1 MSKNF
6 SISSYQFSDDL
17 ESKLYQNHRDFLL
30 WPMVYLLKDESTKD
44 AYVGETT
51 DVINRLKTHLKNPR
65 KKSLTTV
72 NLLLSDYFNK
82 SATLDLEANLI
93 RYLSADGQY
102 NLMNGNLGISNHQF
116 YDQKSYWDVFRG
128 IWDELRSMGVTRHS
142 LENIDNSDLFKYSPY
157 KSLSREQVDGLKLIL
172 KCLLDEQAKTTLI
185 HGGAGTGKSILAIFL
200 FKLLKTN
207 LDDFNFTDF
216 DEDDKELFDLLEEVK
231 QRFGDLNMA
240 LVIPMSSF
248 RKTIQNVFKKVKGLS
263 PKMVIGPSEVVKQEY
278 DLLIVDESH
287 RLRQRTNL
295 GSYYGTFDKNSELL
309 GLDKHN
315 SSELDWIHLKSKKS
329 ILFYD
334 VSQSIK
340 PSDVNSG
347 EFNNL
352 EQLPSTRIERLKTQ
366 FRVKG
371 GNEYVS
377 FVHKLFDSNISVEDK
392 LFKSK
397 EYEVFLYDSIDE
409 MVLAIQQK
417 EKQYQLSRLV
427 AGFAWEWISKD
438 DSTLFDIVIG
448 NTHLKWNKV
457 TIDWVNSVNA
467 ANEVGC
473 IHTTQGYD
481 LNYTGIIIGPEIDY
495 DFNTNEFIV
504 YKERY
509 KDKNGKNA
517 IRDITV
523 LRDYIINIYTTIL
536 LRGIYGTFIYACNDN
551 LRKYL
556 KQFIPVKN
564 NIVKNE
570 TSIFSVVK
578 SDKTIPYYDLEVA
591 AGTFS
596 ELQQAKSEQYIEI
609 EGLVNHTDYFACRVV
624 GESMNKIIPN
634 GSVCLF
640 KKDTGGTRNGLVTI
654 VESSNFYDKEFGSN
668 YTIKEYSSKKAITE
682 DGWQHQEITLFPKSY
697 NDSYKPIV
705 LRDEECLDLRVVG
718 FFVRV
723 LD

>member
-6 SISSYQFSDDL
+6 SISSYEFSDDL

-30 WPMVYLLKDESTKD
+30 WPIVYFLKDESTKD

-51 DVINRLKTHLKNPR
+51 DVINRLKTHLKNPQ
-65 KKSLTTV
+65 KKKLTTV

-102 NLMNGNLGISNHQF
+102 NLMNGNLGLSNHQF
-116 YDQKSYWDVFRG
+116 YQQKEIYWEVFRG
-128 IWDELRSMGVTRHS
+128 IWDELRSMGITRHS
-142 LENIDNSDLFKYSPY
+142 LESIDNSDLFKYSPY
-157 KSLSREQVDGLKLIL
+157 KSLSREQIIGLKLIL
-172 KCLLDEQAKTTLI
+172 QCLLDEKAKNTLI

-216 DEDDKELFDLLEEVK
+216 DEDDKELFDLLEQVK
-231 QRFGDLNMA
+231 QRFGNLNMA

-263 PKMVIGPSEVVKQEY
+263 PKMVIGPSEVVKQDY

-287 RLRQRTNL
+287 RLRKRTNL

-309 GLDKHN
+309 GLDKEN
-315 SSELDWIHLKSKKS
+315 SSELDWINLKSNKS

-334 VSQSIK
+334 ISQSIK
-340 PSDVNSG
+340 PSDVDKS
-347 EFNNL
+347 EFKKL
-352 EQLPSTRIERLKTQ
+352 EQLSSTRIERLKTQ
-366 FRVKG
+366 LRVKG

-377 FVHKLFDSNISVEDK
+377 FVNKMFNTKIPIENK
-392 LFKSK
+392 QFQSK
-397 EYEVFLYDSIDE
+397 EYEVFLYDSLDG
-409 MVLAIQQK
+409 MVTDIQQK

-427 AGFAWEWISKD
+427 AGFAWEWISVKNPN
-438 DSTLFDIVIG
+438 LFDIEIG
-448 NTHLKWNKV
+448 ETKLKWNNI
-457 TIDWVNSVNA
+457 TIDWVNSANA

-495 DFNTNEFIV
+495 DFINNEFII

-509 KDKNGKNA
+509 KDKNGKNSIHDLA
-517 IRDITV
+517 F
-523 LRDYIINIYTTIL
+523 LKDYIVNIYTTIL
-536 LRGIYGTFIYACNDN
+536 LRGIYGTLIYACNEN
-551 LRKYL
+551 LRQYL
-556 KQFIPVKN
+556 KQFIPVKEAVVEN
-564 NIVKNE
+564 QPILLSN
-570 TSIFSVVK
+570 VK
-578 SDKTIPYYDLEVA
+578 SDKTISYYDLEVA

-596 ELQQAKSEQYIEI
+596 ELQESKTDKYIELS
-609 EGLVNHTDYFACRVV
+609 GLINYDDYYACRVV

-634 GSVCLF
+634 GKICLF
-640 KKDTGGTRNGLVTI
+640 KKIFWR
-654 VESSNFYDKEFGSN
+654 Y
-668 YTIKEYSSKKAITE
+668 KK
-682 DGWQHQEITLFPKSY
+682 WLNH
-697 NDSYKPIV
+697 N
-705 LRDEECLDLRVVG
+705 CRVN
-718 FFVRV
+718 
-723 LD
+723 

>member
-1 MSKNF
+1 MPKKF
-6 SISSYQFSDDL
+6 FISSYQFSEEL
-17 ESKLYQNHRDFLL
+17 EDKLYHNHRDFLL

-93 RYLSADGQY
+93 RYLSADGSY

-116 YDQKSYWDVFRG
+116 YDQKSYWDVFRS
-128 IWDELRSMGVTRHS
+128 IWDELRSMGITRHS
-142 LENIDNSDLFKYSPY
+142 LEHIDNSDLFKYSPY

-172 KCLLDEQAKTTLI
+172 HCLLDDKAKATLI

-231 QRFGDLNMA
+231 HRFGNLNMA

-263 PKMVIGPSEVVKQEY
+263 PKMVIGPSEVVKQDY

-287 RLRQRTNL
+287 RLRKRTNL
-295 GSYYGTFDKNSELL
+295 GSYYGTFDKNAELL
-309 GLDKHN
+309 GLDKDN
-315 SSELDWIHLKSKKS
+315 SSELDWIDLRCKKS

-334 VSQSIK
+334 VNQSIK
-340 PSDVNSG
+340 PSDVDSS
-347 EFNNL
+347 EFKKL
-352 EQLPSTRIERLKTQ
+352 EQLSSTRTERLKTQ
-366 FRVKG
+366 FRVRG

-377 FVHKLFDSNISVEDK
+377 FVRQLFDASIAVADK
-392 LFKSK
+392 RFQSK
-397 EYEVFLYDSIDE
+397 EYEVFLYHSLDE
-409 MVLAIQQK
+409 MVAAIQEK

-427 AGFAWEWISKD
+427 AGFAWEWVSKE
-438 DSTLFDIVIG
+438 DSDVYDIVIG
-448 NTHLKWNKV
+448 ETKLKWNNV
-457 TIDWVNSVNA
+457 TVDWVNSANA

-495 DFNTNEFIV
+495 DFTTNQFVI
-504 YKERY
+504 YKDRY
-509 KDKNGKNA
+509 KDKNGKNSIHDLA
-517 IRDITV
+517 V
-523 LRDYIINIYTTIL
+523 LKDYIVNIYTTIL
-536 LRGIYGTFIYACNDN
+536 LRGIQGTYIYACNDN

-556 KQFIPVKN
+556 EQFIPVRNTIKE
-564 NIVKNE
+564 IEALVFS
-570 TSIFSVVK
+570 SIK
-578 SDKTIPYYDLEVA
+578 SNSTIPYYDLEVA

-596 ELQQAKSEQYIEI
+596 ELQETKCEQFLEVA
-609 EGLVNHTDYFACRVV
+609 GLANNDDYFACRVV
-624 GESMNKIIPN
+624 GNSMDKIIPN
-634 GSVCLF
+634 GAVCLF
-640 KKDTGGTRNGLVTI
+640 KKDSGGTRNGLITI
-654 VESSNFYDKEFGSN
+654 VESTSFYHKEFGAN
-668 YTIKEYSSKKAITE
+668 YTIKEYSSKKAISD

-697 NDSYKPIV
+697 DDSYQPIV
-705 LRDEECLDLRVVG
+705 LRDEGCLDLRVVG
-718 FFVRV
+718 VFVRV
-723 LD
+723 LG